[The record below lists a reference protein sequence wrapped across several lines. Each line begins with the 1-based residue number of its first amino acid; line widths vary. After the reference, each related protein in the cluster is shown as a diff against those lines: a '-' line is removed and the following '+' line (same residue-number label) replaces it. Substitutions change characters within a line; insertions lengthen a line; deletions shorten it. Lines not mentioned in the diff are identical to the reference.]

1 MKVIFFLGYIL
12 PCILLAAFF
21 VIAELV
27 EYKEQRKRN
36 IKQYGR
42 ADGWN
47 D

>member
-1 MKVIFFLGYIL
+1 MATIIYSLSIISVIVL
-12 PCILLAAFF
+12 PLLVFADAYQD
-21 VIAELV
+21 
-27 EYKEQRKRN
+27 YKEQRQRN

>member
-12 PCILLAAFF
+12 PLILLAAFF
-21 VIAELV
+21 VIAEIV
-27 EYKEQRKRN
+27 EYKKQRQRN
-36 IKQYGR
+36 INQYGR